1 VGLLSSLLE
10 AWDSLVMAVS
20 NSCGTGTLKFDDVVG
35 VLLGEEA
42 CRKPSGSAETSGSV
56 LSVDRRGRSRNRD
69 KKKMGGRNFVGQ
81 NLGILLPNSFMLD
94 REVTSLSIYQTIWR
108 HTYQCFE
115 GCLIGP

>member
-1 VGLLSSLLE
+1 MGLLSSLLE

-69 KKKMGGRNFVGQ
+69 KKKMEGRNFVGR
-81 NLGILLPNSFMLD
+81 NLGILLPNTLYARSGGNKPFHIPNNM
-94 REVTSLSIYQTIWR
+94 E
-108 HTYQCFE
+108 TYISVF
-115 GCLIGP
+115 